1 MAVTLTGTT
10 GLLVVASLL
19 VTVLGNQVVEE
30 RASRIR
36 RQTINVHQIPKTS
49 FSCLDKSAGEYYADP
64 ETGCQVYHIC
74 VPGHYG
80 KLSKMSFACPNGT
93 IFSQSSRVC
102 TPSDRVYC
110 ALAERFYENVMGT
123 IDTDKDYYDSFRAD
137 APVFN
142 AITPA
147 HERPEKRRRPV
158 RPVETDYDEYD
169 TTTAPP
175 APSPTPRRRTQQTSN
190 SRRFQSSS
198 RGTRPQAPSR
208 IAATTTTSTTT
219 TTQRPPAPAFRPPA
233 FRSPIARGPQA
244 FTPPAAQP
252 TTPPVVLQPVNAFSA
267 APPQPAVLPAVLPAA
282 VPANPVSGGGT
293 PPVGPPSLPLNALA
307 ATGAQPAPAATPNAP
322 GTFRLPQRPQLR
334 RPGVP
339 TTTTVAPVT
348 SEYEYY
354 DYEEEQPKSTRTRR
368 AIPVKVV
375 LPPGRQDGLP
385 QTSFTCQDKLAGG
398 VYADQETDC
407 QLFHICVPIGKGK
420 LLDYGLLCEEGTAFN
435 QETGTCDERDTFSC
449 LRNVHFAKTDKTKAY
464 LANKK
469 PWATAKS
476 NKRVIRDVQAKQE
489 SSAEEAQEPEEFV
502 VEEVPVELPLT
513 SFTCQGRTVG
523 GYYADVETGC
533 RMFHICAQTDMRFLC
548 TNGTVFDQRSLVC
561 KNEDQVSC
569 EDAPKYYVSGYNQ
582 FLELEKYR
590 PQEEAREQSRAD
602 SFESTKTKNKYP
614 KKVGDFYKT
623 RRVL

>member
-1 MAVTLTGTT
+1 M
-10 GLLVVASLL
+10 
-19 VTVLGNQVVEE
+19 
-30 RASRIR
+30 
-36 RQTINVHQIPKTS
+36 
-49 FSCLDKSAGEYYADP
+49 
-64 ETGCQVYHIC
+64 
-74 VPGHYG
+74 
-80 KLSKMSFACPNGT
+80 
-93 IFSQSSRVC
+93 
-102 TPSDRVYC
+102 
-110 ALAERFYENVMGT
+110 
-123 IDTDKDYYDSFRAD
+123 
-137 APVFN
+137 
-142 AITPA
+142 
-147 HERPEKRRRPV
+147 
-158 RPVETDYDEYD
+158 
-169 TTTAPP
+169 
-175 APSPTPRRRTQQTSN
+175 
-190 SRRFQSSS
+190 
-198 RGTRPQAPSR
+198 
-208 IAATTTTSTTT
+208 
-219 TTQRPPAPAFRPPA
+219 
-233 FRSPIARGPQA
+233 
-244 FTPPAAQP
+244 
-252 TTPPVVLQPVNAFSA
+252 
-267 APPQPAVLPAVLPAA
+267 
-282 VPANPVSGGGT
+282 
-293 PPVGPPSLPLNALA
+293 
-307 ATGAQPAPAATPNAP
+307 
-322 GTFRLPQRPQLR
+322 
-334 RPGVP
+334 
-339 TTTTVAPVT
+339 
-348 SEYEYY
+348 
-354 DYEEEQPKSTRTRR
+354 
-368 AIPVKVV
+368 KVV

-513 SFTCQGRTVG
+513 SFTCQGKTVG

-582 FLELEKYR
+582 FLELERYR

-602 SFESTKTKNKYP
+602 SFESTKTKSKYP

>member
-1 MAVTLTGTT
+1 
-10 GLLVVASLL
+10 
-19 VTVLGNQVVEE
+19 
-30 RASRIR
+30 

-123 IDTDKDYYDSFRAD
+123 IDTDKDYYDSFRVD

-147 HERPEKRRRPV
+147 HER
-158 RPVETDYDEYD
+158 
-169 TTTAPP
+169 A
-175 APSPTPRRRTQQTSN
+175 
-190 SRRFQSSS
+190 
-198 RGTRPQAPSR
+198 RPQAPSR
-208 IAATTTTSTTT
+208 IPATTTTSTTT

-252 TTPPVVLQPVNAFSA
+252 TTPPVALQPVNAFSA

-293 PPVGPPSLPLNALA
+293 PPVGPPPLPLNALA

-489 SSAEEAQEPEEFV
+489 SSAE
-502 VEEVPVELPLT
+502 
-513 SFTCQGRTVG
+513 
-523 GYYADVETGC
+523 
-533 RMFHICAQTDMRFLC
+533 
-548 TNGTVFDQRSLVC
+548 
-561 KNEDQVSC
+561 
-569 EDAPKYYVSGYNQ
+569 
-582 FLELEKYR
+582 
-590 PQEEAREQSRAD
+590 
-602 SFESTKTKNKYP
+602 
-614 KKVGDFYKT
+614 
-623 RRVL
+623 